1 MVIFYYYSQKKD
13 NRVSLSTR
21 SAGGK
26 MQIYIMRHGDAANIA
41 GKDSLRPLTQQGLFE
56 AERMGLW
63 LAHSKPKLT
72 NVFVSPYLRAQ
83 QTCAKVSEKL
93 AKSGLLNDIAPET
106 LDVITPS
113 GNARQVHDFI
123 DGLFQLKGQSSD
135 NQAVLFISHMPFVS
149 YLVAE
154 LTTSF
159 NTPIFST
166 GAIAIIDYD
175 IEQMKGELVDIVSP
189 ANL

>member
-1 MVIFYYYSQKKD
+1 
-13 NRVSLSTR
+13 
-21 SAGGK
+21 

-41 GKDSLRPLTQQGLFE
+41 GKDSLRPLTQQGVLE
-56 AERMGLW
+56 AEKMGLW
-63 LAHSKPKLT
+63 LARTKPKLT

-83 QTCAKVSEKL
+83 QTCAKVTEAL
-93 AKSGLLNDIAPET
+93 TMSGLLNGVSPET
-106 LDVITPS
+106 LGFITPS

-123 DGLFQLKGQSSD
+123 DGLFQLKESSSENDFVGD
-135 NQAVLFISHMPFVS
+135 NQAILFISHMPFVS

-166 GAIAIIDYD
+166 GAIAVIDYD
-175 IEQMKGELVDIVSP
+175 VEQMTGQLVDIVAPSKI
-189 ANL
+189 